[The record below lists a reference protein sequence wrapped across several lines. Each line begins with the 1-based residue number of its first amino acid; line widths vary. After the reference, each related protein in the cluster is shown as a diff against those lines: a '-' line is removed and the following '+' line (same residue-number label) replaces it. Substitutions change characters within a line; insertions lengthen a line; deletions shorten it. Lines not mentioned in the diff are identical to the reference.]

1 MSYRSKV
8 DLWLVLLL
16 AAAAIFSLVSL
27 VPTLGLVLAFLLE
40 LLVAAVLLMLLW
52 PCEYRLE
59 PDRLN
64 IRSGLLNWRIRYPE
78 ILSAEPSFDLTAAP
92 ALSVQRVKIRTTGR
106 TFLVSPVDRDGFIDA
121 LMQRVNRVR

>member
-1 MSYRSKV
+1 MSFRSKV

-16 AAAAIFSLVSL
+16 AASALFSLVSL
-27 VPTLGLVLAFLLE
+27 VPTLGLVLALLLE
-40 LLVAAVLLMLLW
+40 LLIVLVLLMLLW

-64 IRSGLLNWRIRYPE
+64 IRSGLLHWRIRYPE
-78 ILSAEPSFDLTAAP
+78 IVSAEPSFDLTAAP

-106 TFLVSPVDRDGFIDA
+106 TFLVSPNDREGFIDA
-121 LMQRVNRVR
+121 LMERVNRAR